1 MTGALVLVLDRYL
14 MNDERFTYAKVA
26 IEKSYKEVI
35 DSLVDKSMLPYDP
48 IIYPI
53 PFILSRKYKIGQEL
67 ARALFYSLCYPDVS
81 DFTKFSIYIVVGI
94 FEKFPSHLVGVIGHE
109 IAHIIAA
116 KGEVKLRKEDL
127 SLLLRSWPEFIEG
140 KERMASRVY
149 QYFREPTRSMIER
162 WNQIALQSETERAV
176 AQGNQLVDKEQ
187 FDMLVFGERIAD
199 FKRFV
204 EVNLDRIRG
213 TGSSP
218 RVSR

>member
-1 MTGALVLVLDRYL
+1 VTGALVLVSDRYL

-26 IEKSYKEVI
+26 IEKSYKDVI
-35 DSLVDKSMLPYDP
+35 DSLADKSMLPYDP

-53 PFILSRKYKIGQEL
+53 PFMLSREYRTGREVAQ
-67 ARALFYSLCYPDVS
+67 ALFYSLSYPDVS
-81 DFTKFSIYIVVGI
+81 EFTKFSIYIVVSV
-94 FEKFPSHLVGVIGHE
+94 FEKFPDHLVGLIGHE

-116 KGEVKLRKEDL
+116 KGEVKLSEEDL
-127 SLLLRSWPEFIEG
+127 SRILRSWRDFIEY

-149 QYFREPTRSMIER
+149 QYFREPTRSMIEE
-162 WNQIALQSETERAV
+162 WNQIALRSETERAV

-204 EVNLDRIRG
+204 EVSLDRIRG